1 MLSKVFTV
9 VAGLLFTVSLSFMV
23 AAGPAPLVVGNNPG
37 GLVVQFLGQEQ
48 TLEAQG
54 RGVVVVGRCASAC
67 TVVLHNPNVCVAPGG
82 SFMFHKAFLARPTPQ
97 GLLRGPDDEQTTAV
111 LWSMYPSGV
120 QAWINAHGGLRDQP
134 LNMSAQ
140 QAWAAGVRRCR

>member
-67 TVVLHNPNVCVAPGG
+67 TVVLHNPNVCVTPGG
-82 SFMFHKAFLARPTPQ
+82 SFMFHKVFLARPTPQ

-134 LNMSAQ
+134 LIMSAQ
-140 QAWAAGVRRCR
+140 QAWAAGVRRCQ

>member
-1 MLSKVFTV
+1 MRKVLTV
-9 VAGLLFTVSLSFMV
+9 VAGLLFATSAALMV

-48 TLEAQG
+48 ALEAQG
-54 RGVVVVGRCASAC
+54 RGVVVTGRCASAC
-67 TVVLHNPNVCVAPGG
+67 TVVLHNPKVCVAAGG

-111 LWSMYPSGV
+111 LWSMYPPGV
-120 QAWINAHGGLRDQP
+120 RAWINAHGGLTDQP
-134 LNMSAQ
+134 LNMNAQ
-140 QAWAAGVRRCR
+140 QAWSAGVRRCR

>member
-9 VAGLLFTVSLSFMV
+9 VAGLLFTVSLSFIAV
-23 AAGPAPLVVGNNPG
+23 AGPPPLVVGNNPG

-140 QAWAAGVRRCR
+140 QAWAVGVRRCR

>member
-1 MLSKVFTV
+1 MLSRAFTV
-9 VAGLLFTVSLSFMV
+9 VAGLLFSITLGFAVL
-23 AAGPAPLVVGNNPG
+23 AGPPPLVVGNNPG
-37 GLVVQFLGQEQ
+37 GLVVQFLQQEQ
-48 TLEAQG
+48 TLEVQG